1 MTETAP
7 RWRLRYHFGDLELFS
22 AWEADLAAVENLAEQ
37 FQRDQAFH
45 DVVIERRTTIQPGD
59 HSETG
64 SDEKVVMTDGGT
76 VAANGGTSDRFPELA
91 DIHRDIL
98 LTLARSG
105 PTHGRGLM
113 DDLATLRDEDIT
125 DSHLYRNLGNLDA
138 LGLVEIREH
147 VHDDRSHE
155 YALTAQGR
163 SAVREHAQR
172 LEGAVAALE
181 ESDR

>member
-1 MTETAP
+1 M
-7 RWRLRYHFGDLELFS
+7 
-22 AWEADLAAVENLAEQ
+22 
-37 FQRDQAFH
+37 
-45 DVVIERRTTIQPGD
+45 
-59 HSETG
+59 
-64 SDEKVVMTDGGT
+64 SDEPTAGEARTGTDAPPTEKPDASVLGRGE
-76 VAANGGTSDRFPELA
+76 TSNRFPELA

-125 DSHLYRNLGNLDA
+125 DSRLYRNLGDLDA

-172 LEGAVAALE
+172 VTGAVEALQE
-181 ESDR
+181 ADR